1 MVIMFGRKIDE
12 RTLSI
17 PEVKKIMEDLDEKIM
32 EIDSDEGMS
41 HFQEITYNYVQKFAK
56 MDEKVARKILKF
68 LIETYDLEEEYAI
81 NIVNI
86 DPKTIPELRVI
97 LEKSM
102 QGKTFNEEQL
112 QKLLYEIGELKKT

>member
-1 MVIMFGRKIDE
+1 MFGRKIDE

-17 PEVKKIMEDLDEKIM
+17 PEVKKIMEDLDEKIR

-56 MDEKVARKILKF
+56 MDEKIARKILKF
-68 LIETYDLEEEYAI
+68 LIGTYDLEEEYAI

-86 DPKTIPELRVI
+86 DPNTIPELRVI

-102 QGKTFNEEQL
+102 QGKTFNEDQL